1 MAIEPR
7 RKKAVNFEEV
17 AALGGALDSRRS
29 LSDDVYERLVE
40 FLMVEDFEPEA
51 PLKIDS
57 LARAWQ
63 VSQTPIREA
72 MVRAEEAGLVVR
84 IPLRGFM
91 VAPLLTSDEFGQ
103 LMEMRLLIEP
113 NCAAKASKH
122 ADNDL
127 IRLLE
132 HHIRTMRDAP
142 KGPGSREYQEYM
154 RADRAFHDA
163 IAAASGNRF
172 LRSALSMTA
181 MHAHRFRRFSGGV
194 VDDSADTL
202 AEHSAIL
209 EAIRNRHPEGA
220 RSAMRQHL
228 LAVERRARLTTTD
241 PRPTAGTKKS
251 RSRRA

>member
-7 RKKAVNFEEV
+7 RKSAVNVEDV
-17 AALGGALDSRRS
+17 AALSGALASRRS

-40 FLMVEDFEPEA
+40 FLMVEDLEPGT
-51 PLKIDS
+51 PIKIDA

-91 VAPLLTSDEFGQ
+91 VAPLLTADEFGQ

-113 NCAAKASKH
+113 HCAAKACKH
-122 ADNDL
+122 ANDEL
-127 IRLLE
+127 ISVLE
-132 HHIRTMRDAP
+132 RHTRTMRDAP
-142 KGPGSREYQEYM
+142 KGPSSRDYQEYM

-163 IAAASGNRF
+163 IAAASGNTF
-172 LRSALSMTA
+172 LRSALSMSA
-181 MHAHRFRRFSGGV
+181 MHAHRFRRFSGGF
-194 VDDSADTL
+194 VDDSAETL
-202 AEHSAIL
+202 VEHSAVL
-209 EAIRNRHPEGA
+209 EALRNRDVEGA

-228 LAVERRARLTTTD
+228 LGVEKRARLTTD
-241 PRPTAGTKKS
+241 AGQASSGTKK